1 MNNNN
6 NIQYDRNE
14 QHKKN
19 IDHYLKDQSRSQP
32 KF

>member
-6 NIQYDRNE
+6 NIQYDRYE

-19 IDHYLKDQSRSQP
+19 IDHYLKDQSQP